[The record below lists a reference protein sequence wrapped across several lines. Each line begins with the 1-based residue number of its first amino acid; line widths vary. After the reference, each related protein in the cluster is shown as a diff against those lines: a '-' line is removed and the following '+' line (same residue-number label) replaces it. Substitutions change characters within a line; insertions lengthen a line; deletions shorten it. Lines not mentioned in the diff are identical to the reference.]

1 MTRVFVILVLGFF
14 FILLQ
19 TALFPR
25 ILPFALKPDLLLI
38 LTVYLGLNE
47 GYVRGGG
54 LAYLMGCFQDVFAG
68 QYLGL
73 YGMAALAVFLIVRGA
88 AGRLNTESSLLLL
101 FLVFC
106 GTFLEGGILF
116 FSLGFFADAG
126 PLLPLFLKHLIP
138 QSLLNLAAAIVLL
151 LIAARLQRHLA
162 PRVEIPGVG
171 RMYNRYES

>member
-1 MTRVFVILVLGFF
+1 MRRVLVYFLVGFV

-19 TALFPR
+19 TSLFPR
-25 ILPFALKPDLLLI
+25 LLPFALKPDLLLI
-38 LTVYLGLNE
+38 LAVYLGLNE
-47 GYVRGGG
+47 GAVRGGS
-54 LAYLMGCFQDVFAG
+54 LAYVLGCLQDVFAG

-73 YGMAALAVFLIVRGA
+73 YGMALLAVFLTVRGA

-126 PLLPLFLKHLIP
+126 PLLSMFLFHLIP

-151 LIAARLQRHLA
+151 LVMSGLQRHVS
-162 PRVEIPGVG
+162 PRVEIPGM
-171 RMYNRYES
+171 RRLNNRYES